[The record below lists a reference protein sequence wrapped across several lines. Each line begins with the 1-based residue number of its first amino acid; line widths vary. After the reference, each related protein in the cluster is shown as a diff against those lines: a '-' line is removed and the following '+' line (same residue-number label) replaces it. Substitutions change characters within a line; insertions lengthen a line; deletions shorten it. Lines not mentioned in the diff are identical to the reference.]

1 MKIAKIMGLL
11 LLAIFL
17 VTAGMILYGI
27 FSGSQYPHPWD
38 QIGTASAM
46 IANRSG
52 VSIYLVKGVVILA
65 SILYFVA
72 WAKLLP
78 NTLRAAA
85 GLSLPDPLLQFRSI
99 WGVITVAYIS
109 FFWVILFF
117 ASRNAYAYKF
127 CADTPGGLVMTDNT
141 GVDPKY
147 GMPLTK
153 CTQEQIEEVDHPDA
167 PRELSAAAVK
177 QRGFF
182 NISGYP
188 QIWYVKDEHGAYRF
202 FDRRGV
208 DREGDQLSPVTRAV
222 VADWRRQQQ
231 QQHEARTHAQERET
245 LVAQVARAQQQYQSG
260 NLEDALQSCQLVLKA
275 NPADESCSQVQQD
288 ASAKL
293 AHQLVSRAQAELQRG
308 ELVDAAR
315 DANRAS
321 KLDPK
326 NTDAKTVQKLAEGLN
341 PSGSQ

>member
-27 FSGSQYPHPWD
+27 FSAAQYPWD
-38 QIGTASAM
+38 KIGQASAM
-46 IANRSG
+46 IATRSG
-52 VSIYLVKGVVILA
+52 ISIYFVKGIVILVSIY
-65 SILYFVA
+65 YFYA
-72 WAKLLP
+72 WSKLLP
-78 NTLRAAA
+78 NTFEAVMGFSGPAT
-85 GLSLPDPLLQFRSI
+85 DPLFLFRNK
-99 WGVITVAYIS
+99 WGWIIVGYLGCFYLVLGS
-109 FFWVILFF
+109 
-117 ASRNAYAYKF
+117 ASRTAYAYKY
-127 CADTPGGLVMTDNT
+127 CADTPGGLFMTDNT

-147 GMPLTK
+147 GMPLIK